1 MGQKVPSIVT
11 DLYGMRNKLNQQV
24 PVELEPD
31 PETPKQAYMPEKE
44 NSRLDD
50 AVNVHLKRRYG
61 DFQRSRSDLLDRL
74 HTMESRLATEE
85 KDLSSRLETVQTTI
99 QEIRQLLSAIPAD
112 DPGKEAFS
120 DRGEL
125 ADVTLKIE
133 KQRIEMMRML
143 PIVDG
148 ASEKQRSLDGSPAG
162 KSKAETGI
170 ILDSL
175 GFRQV
180 LRLAWAINLPVLI
193 AILISALIVA
203 IAVIGSFKGL
213 F

>member
-1 MGQKVPSIVT
+1 S
-11 DLYGMRNKLNQQV
+11 
-24 PVELEPD
+24 
-31 PETPKQAYMPEKE
+31 A
-44 NSRLDD
+44 
-50 AVNVHLKRRYG
+50 HLKRRYG

-74 HTMESRLATEE
+74 HSMESRLAAEE
-85 KDLSSRLETVQTTI
+85 KDLDSRLKTVQTTI
-99 QEIRQLLSAIPAD
+99 REIRQLLDAVPAD
-112 DPGKEAFS
+112 DPGRDAFA

-125 ADVTLKIE
+125 TDVTLKIE

-148 ASEKQRSLDGSPAG
+148 ATEKLRSLDSSPAG

-180 LRLAWAINLPVLI
+180 LRLAWAMNLPVLI
-193 AILISALIVA
+193 AILISSVIVA
-203 IAVIGSFKGL
+203 FAVIGSFKGI

>member
-24 PVELEPD
+24 PVELEQD
-31 PETPKQAYMPEKE
+31 PENPKQAYMPEKE

-99 QEIRQLLSAIPAD
+99 QEIRQLLSAIPTD

>member
-24 PVELEPD
+24 PVELEQD

>member
-24 PVELEPD
+24 PVELEQD

-148 ASEKQRSLDGSPAG
+148 ASEKQRSLDGAPAG

-203 IAVIGSFKGL
+203 VAVIGSFKGL

>member
-24 PVELEPD
+24 PVELEQD

-203 IAVIGSFKGL
+203 VAVIGSFKGL

>member
-11 DLYGMRNKLNQQV
+11 DLYGIRSKLNQQV
-24 PVELEPD
+24 PVELEQKQEP
-31 PETPKQAYMPEKE
+31 PKAADVPEKE
-44 NSRLDD
+44 PGRLDD
-50 AVNVHLKRRYG
+50 AVSAHLKRRYG

-74 HTMESRLATEE
+74 HSMESRLAAEE
-85 KDLSSRLETVQTTI
+85 KDLDSRLKTVQTTI
-99 QEIRQLLSAIPAD
+99 REIRQLLDAVPAD
-112 DPGKEAFS
+112 DPGRDAFA

-125 ADVTLKIE
+125 TDVTLKIE

-148 ASEKQRSLDGSPAG
+148 ATEKLRSLDNSPAG

-180 LRLAWAINLPVLI
+180 LRLAWAMNLPVLI
-193 AILISALIVA
+193 AILISSVIVA
-203 IAVIGSFKGL
+203 FAVIGSFKGI